1 MAVTDQI
8 KILNRKIKHK
18 ESQHDLDRKSAEIS
32 ALFSKNL
39 DKYELLTG
47 EDLDLKPSTVAQAKF
62 EYSPLGKIFNKGL
75 SEDDKK
81 EGLFKRIKNIEG
93 KNEEQLKAIEDQGKK
108 QLEQLKNIDKS
119 KTLEI
124 IDKISKKNNE
134 ANKLLS
140 EFKKINKTLDNAD
153 AVCTKTDNKTKYDFN
168 RFSLPLK
175 FIEKIHNYDIT
186 LGEAIN
192 DQKNLNILIN
202 KLNNDYEPRNTK
214 KIEEKKRVLKSAKK
228 LQNARKDIIDL
239 FEKGVFPYRG
249 NVFKTK
255 KNQKKTNF
263 SNISRMN
270 QKVSTM
276 ICLKSSL
283 ILKHLFSWQKNYS
296 K

>member
-1 MAVTDQI
+1 M
-8 KILNRKIKHK
+8 
-18 ESQHDLDRKSAEIS
+18 
-32 ALFSKNL
+32 
-39 DKYELLTG
+39 
-47 EDLDLKPSTVAQAKF
+47 
-62 EYSPLGKIFNKGL
+62 
-75 SEDDKK
+75 SEVDKK
-81 EGLFKRIKNIEG
+81 EGLFKRIKNIEN
-93 KNEEQLKAIEDQGKK
+93 KYEKQLKAIEDQGQK
-108 QLEQLKNIDKS
+108 QLEQLKNIYRS

-186 LGEAIN
+186 VGEAIN